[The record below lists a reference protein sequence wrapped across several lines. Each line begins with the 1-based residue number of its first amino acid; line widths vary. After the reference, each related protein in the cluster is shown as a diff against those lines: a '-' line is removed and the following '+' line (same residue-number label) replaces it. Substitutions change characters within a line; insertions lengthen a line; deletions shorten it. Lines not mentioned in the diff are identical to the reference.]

1 MVCERCST
9 ILYLAFFIQSLR
21 DFSFFLSF
29 FFLEIFQYVKL
40 PHLLSGCTVFLWISD
55 LEHPSVNGHL
65 GCIQLFTATNRA
77 VGIILSHAL
86 DIGNSVPK

>member
-1 MVCERCST
+1 MSAALPSYTLLSSFNLLE
-9 ILYLAFFIQSLR
+9 I
-21 DFSFFLSF
+21 SFFL
-29 FFLEIFQYVKL
+29 FLEIFQYVKL

-65 GCIQLFTATNRA
+65 GCIQLFTTTSSA

-86 DIGNSVPK
+86 DIGHSVPK